1 MDAACLYGALA
12 FGSFLIAMASHHPA
26 MIKYSLLMLASC
38 AASNLC
44 VAAMGYERAPILIAP
59 IDGVLAL
66 ILANVAR
73 KAVSLVGMA
82 MFILFCEEMAVH
94 CVGFVTYATGQWGY
108 WAALNVIFLAQVVI
122 NGGAGVAHGLDYWSG
137 RLARLSYPLVSGR

>member
-1 MDAACLYGALA
+1 MDAACIYGALA
-12 FGSFLIAMASHHPA
+12 FGSFLIAMASHHSA

-44 VAAMGYERAPILIAP
+44 IAGLGYERAPILIAP

-66 ILANVAR
+66 ILANVALR
-73 KAVSLVGMA
+73 VGGLIGVA

-94 CVGFVTYATGQWGY
+94 CVGFVTCGTGQWGY

-137 RLARLSYPLVSGR
+137 GLARLSYPLVSGR